1 MKKISTISAISLL
14 LFNMTPALAVEPNL
28 DELKQEALSI
38 TKTFVGGLSENM
50 QSAMKSGGPVSAI
63 KTCSEVAPGI
73 AGELSRSHGVKLS
86 RVGTWVRNPMLGTP
100 DAWEQTVL
108 AQFQQRLTEGAAMD
122 QLVHAEIVY
131 EPGGKYFRFMKA
143 IGVQPQCLQ
152 CHGGDKDIPAE
163 VKAMLKEQYPH
174 DRATGYQAGD
184 LRGAVTIKKLL

>member
-1 MKKISTISAISLL
+1 MKKISMLTMSSLMV
-14 LFNMTPALAVEPNL
+14 FNLAPALAADPNL
-28 DELKQEALSI
+28 EELKQEAAGI

-50 QSAMKSGGPVSAI
+50 QAAMKSGGPVSAI
-63 KTCSEVAPGI
+63 KTCSEVAPRI
-73 AGELSRSHGVKLS
+73 AGELSRAHGVKLS
-86 RVGTWVRNPMLGTP
+86 RVGTRVRNPMLGTP

-108 AQFQQRLTEGAAMD
+108 AQFQQKLSEGVAMD

-143 IGVQPQCLQ
+143 IGVQPACLQ

-174 DRATGYQAGD
+174 DRATGYQAGE